1 MINVNELTANDIHLL
16 KEYIKIIKKELS
28 GSSNISYKTDQWLS
42 TEGSSEGIA
51 ELWLDRFYNP
61 QNVNLMNYDDL
72 SSLPNLSPMD
82 VVAVL
87 KQQERG
93 EISGTFQLKNSP
105 GISYYGYKNLL
116 DFITFENVNR
126 NKVNVRYTSMVRSI
140 PSASSLDEDEIPIN
154 FNNGT
159 NPETLAKL
167 LIGYGNINVGFLRH
181 NHIGEAGNVYSDKTL
196 RVEPN
201 FSSILIAVFSPTPG
215 KLDNTNNCCF
225 CTSFDF
231 FIFLRSGPLIDSFLE
246 LRDTSN
252 FAVCDAFGVG
262 IIGIL

>member
-1 MINVNELTANDIHLL
+1 
-16 KEYIKIIKKELS
+16 
-28 GSSNISYKTDQWLS
+28 
-42 TEGSSEGIA
+42 
-51 ELWLDRFYNP
+51 
-61 QNVNLMNYDDL
+61 MNYDDL

-116 DFITFENVNR
+116 DFVVFENKT
-126 NKVNVRYTSMVRSI
+126 NKKIDARYTSMVRSI

-167 LIGYGNINVGFLRH
+167 LLGYGNINVGFLRH
-181 NHIGEAGNVYSDKTL
+181 NHIGESKNIYTDKA
-196 RVEPN
+196 
-201 FSSILIAVFSPTPG
+201 FISIENSGSNNNAF
-215 KLDNTNNCCF
+215 KLDRFIIGNFTATYGQGIIFESTDFYQPRRTGHKFSKRQTGNFTPSRLRF
-225 CTSFDF
+225 CTAQNACLSF
-231 FIFLRSGPLIDSFLE
+231 
-246 LRDTSN
+246 
-252 FAVCDAFGVG
+252 
-262 IIGIL
+262 

>member
-1 MINVNELTANDIHLL
+1 MNKVDINNASFEEISSLPLSKEKTNNIWLYINSSGEINTIYDLLNIDLLTGQDIRVL
-16 KEYIKIIKKELS
+16 KKHIKITKKEIKS
-28 GSSNISYKTDQWLS
+28 NVSSNLSYKTDQWLS
-42 TEGSSEGIA
+42 SEGSSEGIA

-93 EISGTFQLKNSP
+93 KISGTFQLKNSP

-116 DFITFENVNR
+116 DFVVFENKN
-126 NKVNVRYTSMVRSI
+126 NKKIDARYTSMVRSI

-167 LIGYGNINVGFLRH
+167 LLGYGNINVGFLRH
-181 NHIGEAGNVYSDKTL
+181 NHIGESENIYTDKA
-196 RVEPN
+196 
-201 FSSILIAVFSPTPG
+201 FISIE
-215 KLDNTNNCCF
+215 NN
-225 CTSFDF
+225 
-231 FIFLRSGPLIDSFLE
+231 
-246 LRDTSN
+246 
-252 FAVCDAFGVG
+252 
-262 IIGIL
+262 